1 MDFRAVG
8 ATTDTCDGSAV
19 VGERSFVVLV
29 DIVVIE
35 EVEIAIGCLFSVHL
49 FEFVAEQAAVQS
61 NEVAFGYFA
70 DEGGE
75 ILVLD
80 IGICIEL

>member
-1 MDFRAVG
+1 M
-8 ATTDTCDGSAV
+8 
-19 VGERSFVVLV
+19 
-29 DIVVIE
+29 VIE

-49 FEFVAEQAAVQS
+49 LEFVAEQAAVQS
-61 NEVAFGYFA
+61 NEVAFGNFA

-75 ILVLD
+75 VLVLD